1 MHTKLVH
8 EATEDSI
15 TVSIVSDGGKNT
27 VFLVTGIIS
36 SPEDSVFDIIDVAR
50 LGGKPSNVRLDSLV
64 FMVESGLKVQ
74 INYRNQP
81 YVLPLEGR
89 SKIDLG
95 WVDSLAILSSW
106 HRLYFKKG
114 IDDIARLFGFL
125 VLSIGNLL
133 FLFKIVENE
142 PGIVEQI
149 FYFMLMNSLP
159 VRESSPTLL
168 HSPHSPS

>member
-8 EATEDSI
+8 EANEDSI

-95 WVDSLAILSSW
+95 WVGGLIGHEIDMV
-106 HRLYFKKG
+106 FKG
-114 IDDIARLFGFL
+114 TGSFFIVLDISKMG
-125 VLSIGNLL
+125 V
-133 FLFKIVENE
+133 
-142 PGIVEQI
+142 
-149 FYFMLMNSLP
+149 
-159 VRESSPTLL
+159 
-168 HSPHSPS
+168 